1 MPIIVI
7 GGQKGG
13 TGKTTCATNLA
24 VSLTLAGLDVL
35 LVDADRQRTS
45 SHWSGRR
52 QSHENL
58 PPIHCTEQS
67 GKLFAPLRAFA
78 DRYGIVL
85 VDAGGHDSVELRSAL
100 VAADHLYSPVQASQA
115 DLETLTTMTEL
126 VDGARALNP
135 NLGAHL
141 VLNRAPTHPGVS
153 DTRDALEF
161 LASYPAFDV
170 CKTVIRDRKVFKD
183 AVFLGRGAVELG
195 DDKATLEAR
204 TFAEEVMAHAQIRT
218 PRAA

>member
-13 TGKTTCATNLA
+13 TGKTTLATNLA
-24 VSLTLAGLDVL
+24 VCLTLTGQDVL

-45 SHWSGRR
+45 TYWAERR
-52 QSHENL
+52 LAHDGL
-58 PPIHCTEQS
+58 PLIASTEQS
-67 GKLFAPLRAFA
+67 GKLFTPLRGFA

-115 DLETLTTMTEL
+115 DLETLVTMSEL
-126 VDGARALNP
+126 VDGARAINP
-135 NLGAHL
+135 KLQAHL

-161 LASYPAFDV
+161 LVNFPSFDV
-170 CKTVIRDRKVFKD
+170 CKTVIRDRKMFKD
-183 AVFLGRGAVELG
+183 AIFHGKGAVELG
-195 DDKATLEAR
+195 DDKSAHEAR
-204 TFAEEVMAHAQIRT
+204 AFALEVCSHASIHVPQ
-218 PRAA
+218 AA